1 METSRRWYRLRL
13 SNFLVLNSK
22 YRNQPEA
29 NCAALQLI
37 PDQQWLQ
44 LFLFGRVKSLFFLG
58 ESAHIALPHSTKSF
72 NGYANSPLP
81 SWHKQGSVSNN
92 TDICSF
98 KWNLWEVE
106 EKHPIFFS
114 FNTDANENALAVIC
128 HYPHCSL
135 LPAKVLTWMLP
146 NLLWCL
152 EFIVIKSK

>member
-92 TDICSF
+92 TNICSF
-98 KWNLWEVE
+98 KWNLGKLKKSILFFFLSILMQMKMPLQLYVII
-106 EKHPIFFS
+106 PIAPFYLPRCSRGCF
-114 FNTDANENALAVIC
+114 LIC
-128 HYPHCSL
+128 FG
-135 LPAKVLTWMLP
+135 V
-146 NLLWCL
+146 
-152 EFIVIKSK
+152 